1 VIRPGARTCGSGRN
15 LGSEEA
21 MDGPDLWEALRQR
34 GLDADDPDVRAAVR
48 TALKSIESI
57 SARSGEQTARR
68 CAQAIQAALA
78 YQLRHP
84 DTQDMSSFEADVRDE
99 SDDGTGRQ

>member
-1 VIRPGARTCGSGRN
+1 
-15 LGSEEA
+15 
-21 MDGPDLWEALRQR
+21 MDGPDLWEALRQK

-48 TALKSIESI
+48 AALESIERVRE
-57 SARSGEQTARR
+57 RSGEQAAWR

-84 DTQDMSSFEADVRDE
+84 DTGDMSSFEDDVRDE
-99 SDDGTGRQ
+99 DGG

>member
-1 VIRPGARTCGSGRN
+1 
-15 LGSEEA
+15 

-34 GLDADDPDVRAAVR
+34 GLEADDPDVRAAVR
-48 TALKSIESI
+48 AALESVERVG
-57 SARSGEQTARR
+57 ARSGEAAARR

-84 DTQDMSSFEADVRDE
+84 DTEDMSSFEDDVRDE
-99 SDDGTGRQ
+99 HDG

>member
-1 VIRPGARTCGSGRN
+1 
-15 LGSEEA
+15 

-48 TALKSIESI
+48 AALESI
-57 SARSGEQTARR
+57 QSISTRSGEQAARR

-84 DTQDMSSFEADVRDE
+84 DTQDMSPFEDDVRDE
-99 SDDGTGRQ
+99 SDGGTGRP